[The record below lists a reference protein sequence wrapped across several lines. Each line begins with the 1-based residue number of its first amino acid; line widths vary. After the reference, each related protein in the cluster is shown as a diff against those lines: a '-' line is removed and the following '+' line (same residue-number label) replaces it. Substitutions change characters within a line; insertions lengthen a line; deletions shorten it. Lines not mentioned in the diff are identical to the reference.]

1 MSGQLVELKNT
12 VKIKQ
17 TTISELKECLRKKDS
32 ENEHLKSNIVDFTT
46 VQNLRAQ
53 VTKLKSENE
62 DLTLLVEKL
71 TKAHEIVETTLRE
84 RDEMVFAQSEK
95 IRLLEEQC
103 ESFYEVQKEY
113 NDLLA
118 SNDVL
123 KQRLET
129 KFKFLKHDNSL
140 EKMIEMIKK
149 EYESNVSKISI
160 TSSTFET
167 KNLELVKEIWDKVKH
182 FDDEKKVFE
191 TKISKLEKVLAQRVK
206 DFDDVKIELSRRTD
220 KFETYFVNLEKE
232 NALLKS

>member
-95 IRLLEEQC
+95 IRLLEEQYEKYFALKET
-103 ESFYEVQKEY
+103 ESLKFEIKTLQTENK
-113 NDLLA
+113 
-118 SNDVL
+118 VL
-123 KQRLET
+123 KSR
-129 KFKFLKHDNSL
+129 
-140 EKMIEMIKK
+140 
-149 EYESNVSKISI
+149 ES
-160 TSSTFET
+160 
-167 KNLELVKEIWDKVKH
+167 ELNN
-182 FDDEKKVFE
+182 
-191 TKISKLEKVLAQRVK
+191 LEKVY
-206 DFDDVKIELSRRTD
+206 
-220 KFETYFVNLEKE
+220 ETKKSV
-232 NALLKS
+232 LLKDIDQMKS